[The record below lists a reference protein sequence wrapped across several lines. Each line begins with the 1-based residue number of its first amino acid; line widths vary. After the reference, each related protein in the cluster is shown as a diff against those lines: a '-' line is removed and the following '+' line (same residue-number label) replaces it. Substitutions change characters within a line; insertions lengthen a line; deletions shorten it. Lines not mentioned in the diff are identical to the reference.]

1 MSNIDQEI
9 REALMAGD
17 SEELQE
23 LGTEQNLFEMT
34 MGTFRGRN
42 RWWTVYGVVLMFA
55 LMAAAVFSVLQLL
68 GTPDSH
74 EIVIYGALLVF
85 SMMAIGFIKI
95 WFWMAMNRNAV
106 IREIL
111 RLELRIVEISK
122 KLDK

>member
-55 LMAAAVFSVLQLL
+55 LMAVAVFFDIIVSLL
-68 GTPDSH
+68 R
-74 EIVIYGALLVF
+74 VRARGALAGCLIPRVMR
-85 SMMAIGFIKI
+85 SPIPCLD
-95 WFWMAMNRNAV
+95 W
-106 IREIL
+106 L
-111 RLELRIVEISK
+111 RSPPRPSV
-122 KLDK
+122 